1 MPALEMLFLVFSSAS
16 LYVAGMILNDVFD
29 ADIDLIERPHR
40 PIPSRRINSRSAFL
54 AGVSLLL
61 SGIVLAA
68 IAGWLVGPNSISSLL
83 RPTGI
88 AITLAIFI
96 LLYDG
101 WLKKTRLAPALM
113 GGCRT
118 LNLLLGA
125 STIDDSQQAVG
136 EWLGFSGL
144 VWWVAISLGVY
155 VTGITMFAR
164 KEAVFNQNRGPLI
177 TAALVVG
184 IGILGMAFVNFVRPA
199 GTGVE
204 SSMKTM
210 FPLIIGLIGLPIF
223 RRIAAALA
231 HPTPLGIQTAVVT
244 CLRSIIILD
253 AALCFMFAPQQ
264 PLFALTVVGL
274 LIPALLFGRWL
285 SPT

>member
-1 MPALEMLFLVFSSAS
+1 MPALELLFLVFSSAS

-29 ADIDLIERPHR
+29 AEIDLIERPHR
-40 PIPSRRINSRSAFL
+40 PIPSRKINSRSAFV
-54 AGVSLLL
+54 AGISLLL
-61 SGIVLAA
+61 CGIVFAG
-68 IAGWLVGPNSISSLL
+68 IAGWLVGPNSISSLM

-125 STIDDSQQAVG
+125 STIGGSQQSFGV
-136 EWLGFSGL
+136 LFGFTGL

-155 VTGITMFAR
+155 VTGVTMFAR
-164 KEAVFNQNRGPLI
+164 KEAIFNQNRRPLI
-177 TAALVVG
+177 AAALVVG
-184 IGILGMAFVNFVRPA
+184 IGILGMAFVNFARPA
-199 GTGVE
+199 SPGID
-204 SSMKTM
+204 SSMRSM

-231 HPTPLGIQTAVVT
+231 HPTPQVIQTAVVT

-253 AALCFMFAPQQ
+253 AALCLMLVPHQ

-274 LIPALLFGRWL
+274 LIPSLLLGRWL